1 MIRQRSNSLSIRSQQ
16 PHKIRSTTILAVRRG
31 NEVVIAGDGQVTLGD
46 TIMKHSARKVR
57 TMFDGEVLAGFAGTS
72 ADAFTLFE
80 KFEAKLDEYKGNL
93 TRAAVELAKDW
104 RTDKM
109 LRHLEAL
116 LVVCDEKTTLV
127 ISGTGDVIEPDDGV
141 AAIGSGGPFAQ
152 AAAQALIRFSDLP
165 LRRIA
170 EEAMRIT
177 SDICIF
183 TNNNILIEA
192 LPREEESVPESKSK
206 EKKK

>member
-1 MIRQRSNSLSIRSQQ
+1 MNLHHSQTA
-16 PHKIRSTTILAVRRG
+16 KIRSTTILAVRRG
-31 NEVVIAGDGQVTLGD
+31 EEVVIAGDGQVTLGD
-46 TIMKHSARKVR
+46 TVMKHSARKVR
-57 TMFDGEVLAGFAGTS
+57 TMFDGDVLAGFAGTS

-116 LVVCDEKTTLV
+116 LIVCDAKTTLV

-141 AAIGSGGPFAQ
+141 IAIGSGGPFAQ

-165 LRRIA
+165 LKRIV

-177 SDICIF
+177 SEICIF
-183 TNNNILIEA
+183 TNNNVVIES
-192 LPREEESVPESKSK
+192 LPREEEKN
-206 EKKK
+206 EKNEKNSRKK